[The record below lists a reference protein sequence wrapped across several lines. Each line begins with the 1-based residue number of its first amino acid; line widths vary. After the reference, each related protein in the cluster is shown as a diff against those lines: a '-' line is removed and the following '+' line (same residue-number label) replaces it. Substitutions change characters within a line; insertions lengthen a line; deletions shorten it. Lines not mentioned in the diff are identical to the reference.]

1 MSLVGGC
8 AAYLSELRP
17 DLTVDRPPSNG
28 FYTAN
33 AQFSDVSSHPL
44 LSLEE
49 TPFSAEEFSRLW
61 LVAAATYGVGDVVT
75 TIALLRVPRVSE
87 GNTLVLAA
95 IDAFGQSGLVGMKIL
110 VFCLCIG
117 ISLWS
122 AHSED
127 RFGYYLPP
135 AALAVAGAFTTA
147 FNLRLLLG

>member
-1 MSLVGGC
+1 MS
-8 AAYLSELRP
+8 SQ
-17 DLTVDRPPSNG
+17 S
-28 FYTAN
+28 
-33 AQFSDVSSHPL
+33 L

-61 LVAAATYGVGDVVT
+61 LLAAATYGVGDVVT
-75 TIALLRVPRVSE
+75 TIALLRIPHVSE

-95 IDAFGQSGLVGMKIL
+95 VEAFGQSGLVGMKLL

-122 AHSED
+122 AQSGD

-135 AALAVAGAFTTA
+135 TALAVAGAFTTA